1 MNRKSQSESATT
13 FSEGI
18 IKYGNDNKKW
28 VVKKNKNGVK
38 RWVPFSNTTLFGY
51 IPLTAKILAQHIGKP
66 ITIYERQSSYM
77 WPKSRKDFD
86 VKYKFIA
93 SGHGILKDKKYENWL
108 KTKKPI
114 VKKKDIFIID
124 GVMISKDINS
134 TLHVSPLPEELVSTN
149 LMNTDSFIKIK

>member
-1 MNRKSQSESATT
+1 MQRKSPSESATT
-13 FSEGI
+13 FSEGT

-28 VVKKNKNGVK
+28 VVKKNKNMIQ
-38 RWVPFSNTTLFGY
+38 RWVPFHNTTLFGY
-51 IPLTAKILAQHIGKP
+51 APLTAKILAQNIGKP

-114 VKKKDIFIID
+114 VKKKDIFIVD
-124 GVMISKDINS
+124 GLMKSKDIIA
-134 TLHVSPLPEELVSTN
+134 TLQVSPLPEELISTN
-149 LMNTDSFIKIK
+149 LINTDAYIKIK